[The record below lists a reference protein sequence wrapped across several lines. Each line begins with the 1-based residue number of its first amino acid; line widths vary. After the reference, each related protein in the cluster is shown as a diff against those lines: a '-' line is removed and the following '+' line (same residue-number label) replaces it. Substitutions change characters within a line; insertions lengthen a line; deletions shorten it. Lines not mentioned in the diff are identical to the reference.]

1 MDTLCDQIEHGA
13 GRLLPHGPFVFVR
26 AAEVRK

>member
-1 MDTLCDQIEHGA
+1 MDTRCDQIEHGA
-13 GRLLPHGPFVFVR
+13 GRLLPRGPLVLVR